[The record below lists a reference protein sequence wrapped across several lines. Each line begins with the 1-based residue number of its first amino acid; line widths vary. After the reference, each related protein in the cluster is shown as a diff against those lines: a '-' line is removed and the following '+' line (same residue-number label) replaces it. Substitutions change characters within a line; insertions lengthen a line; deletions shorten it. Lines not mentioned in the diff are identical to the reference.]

1 MATVSRSRSDRGVFR
16 TDPRDRQ
23 GGGESVPMSSKER
36 CIAAINGRPVDRVPV
51 FPLLM
56 FFAQERY
63 GITYREFA
71 SNGRALADAQLNTRE
86 KFPLD
91 AITACSDAFRVTA
104 DLGAEMAYPEDG
116 PPFAKQ
122 PLVRTRSDLHKL
134 GKPDPL
140 SKGSRMADRVL
151 GARALAS
158 AAGEEC
164 LVLGWVDMPFA
175 EACSICGVSEFM
187 MMLVDD
193 PSLAHAILDFL
204 AEIVVDFSLAQLK
217 AGVHMIGAGDAATSL
232 VSAAHY
238 REFALPYE
246 QRVVDAVHEA
256 GGLVKLHI
264 CGTTT
269 HLLNDMVQ
277 SGADLVNVDH
287 LVQFE
292 VACDVY
298 GSADKCF
305 KGNLDPVAGML
316 QSTPEKCEE
325 RCLELMEQASGLRY
339 MLSPGCEVP
348 ADTDDAVFRAFCE
361 APQVFGGGIGE

>member
-1 MATVSRSRSDRGVFR
+1 MNSR
-16 TDPRDRQ
+16 
-23 GGGESVPMSSKER
+23 ER

-56 FFAQERY
+56 FFAQQRH

-71 SNGRALADAQLNTRE
+71 SNGRALADAQLNMLD

-104 DLGAEMAYPEDG
+104 DLGAEMAYPEEG

-122 PLVRTRSDLHKL
+122 PLVRMRADLDRL
-134 GKPDPL
+134 SMPDPFDQ
-140 SKGSRMADRVL
+140 GSRMADRLL
-151 GARALAS
+151 GAGALAK

-175 EACSICGVSEFM
+175 EACSLCGVSEFM
-187 MMLVDD
+187 MILVDD
-193 PSLAHAILDFL
+193 PSLAHAILGFL
-204 AEIVVDFSLAQLK
+204 TEVVIDFSLAQLET
-217 AGVHMIGAGDAATSL
+217 GVHGIGAGDAATSL
-232 VSAAHY
+232 ISAAHY

-246 QRVVDAVHEA
+246 QRVVNAVHEA

-269 HLLNDMVQ
+269 HLLSDMVQ
-277 SGADLVNVDH
+277 SGADLFNVDH
-287 LVQFE
+287 LVDFE
-292 VACDVY
+292 AACERF
-298 GSADKCF
+298 GKADKCF
-305 KGNLDPVAGML
+305 KGNLDPVAGMM
-316 QSTPEKCEE
+316 QSTPQVCEA
-325 RCLELMEQASGLRY
+325 RCLELMERASGLRY

-348 ADTDDAVFRAFCE
+348 GDTDDEVFRAFCE
-361 APQVFGGGIGE
+361 APQLFGRSDVCR